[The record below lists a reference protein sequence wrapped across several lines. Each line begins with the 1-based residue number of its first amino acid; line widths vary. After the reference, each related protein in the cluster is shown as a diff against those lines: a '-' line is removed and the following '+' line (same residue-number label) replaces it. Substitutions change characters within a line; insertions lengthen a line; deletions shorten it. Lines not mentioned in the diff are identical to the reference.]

1 MAQIKTVMKKPPLK
15 LLIVDDS
22 WVLRRVLRGT
32 LSQRDDIEIVG
43 EATNGVEALDL
54 ILKLGPDV
62 ILLDVEMP
70 IMDGMT
76 TLQHLMIHTPT
87 PVIMLS
93 SLSQWGSAR
102 CFDALKY
109 GAIDF
114 VSKNSFFKGIDGTA
128 HSKLV
133 IGKVLAAADMK
144 VSTIDPMQLKTCSNE
159 SKTIEQVVFCEECGT
174 RNSAGKTS
182 TEARIVHCKKCGDE
196 ISMGGD
202 QRYRRMSYLTVIGAG
217 TSGYGNLLKIIPE
230 LTPDMGGAIFV
241 MISDSMEYVKS
252 FAQYLDSIS
261 DFQVAFGENGAA
273 VEGGCCYIFSG
284 EQHVTLSPYSGAY
297 SLQIKRNEDESDY
310 KPIDTLMHSVA
321 SLLGERALG
330 ALLSGDISD
339 GGLGISEIIEKNGY
353 GLVLNPSHCLH
364 KTMVTDPS
372 IRLKLQT
379 DLDEFGLSAQ
389 IKKQHFLN
397 KENVVTA

>member
-1 MAQIKTVMKKPPLK
+1 MTQIKTALDKPPLK

-54 ILKLGPDV
+54 VLKLGPDV

-70 IMDGMT
+70 VMDGMT

-93 SLSQWGSAR
+93 SLSKWGSAR

-133 IGKVLAAADMK
+133 IGKVLAAAGMN
-144 VSTIDPMQLKTCSNE
+144 VSTIDPMQIKTSSTE
-159 SKTIEQVVFCEECGT
+159 FKAVEQVVFCEECGT
-174 RNSAGKTS
+174 RNSVVKSS
-182 TEARIVHCKKCGDE
+182 TDVNAVRCKKCGDE
-196 ISMGGD
+196 ILQVVD
-202 QRYRRMSYLTVIGAG
+202 QRYRRMNFLTVIGAG
-217 TSGYGNLLKIIPE
+217 ASGYGNLLKIIPE
-230 LTPDMGGAIFV
+230 LTPDMGGSIFV
-241 MISDSMEYVKS
+241 MIRDGIEHVKS
-252 FAQYLDSIS
+252 FVQYLDSIS
-261 DFQVAFGENGAA
+261 DFQVAMGENGAA

-284 EQHVTLSPYSGAY
+284 EQDVTLSPYSGSY
-297 SLQIKRNEDESDY
+297 SLQIERSDNESEGNS
-310 KPIDTLMHSVA
+310 IDTLMHSA
-321 SLLGERALG
+321 AAHLGERSLAV
-330 ALLSGDISD
+330 LLSGDKSD
-339 GGLGISEIIEKNGY
+339 GSRGMDKIIEKNGR
-353 GLVLNPSHCLH
+353 GIILNPTHCLH
-364 KTMVTDPS
+364 KHMVTNPS
-372 IRLKLQT
+372 VRHGLQT
-379 DLDEFGLSAQ
+379 DLDEFSLAAE
-389 IKKQHFLN
+389 IKKNHFLN
-397 KENVVTA
+397 KEIVVTA